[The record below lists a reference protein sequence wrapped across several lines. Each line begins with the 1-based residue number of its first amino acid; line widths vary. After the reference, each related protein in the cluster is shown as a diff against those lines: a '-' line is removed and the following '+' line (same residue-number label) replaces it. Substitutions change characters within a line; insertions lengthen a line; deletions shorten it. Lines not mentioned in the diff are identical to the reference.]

1 MWSNLLRLIKLS
13 LLVLLA
19 LVISSCGFIYGE
31 DGLIKSQ
38 KYEYINARQSKPL
51 ELPPSLSHKDKADY
65 TLLPNIGEQ
74 GKKGII
80 GKSLEQAAPTQLLAV
95 LENTRVDRK
104 STVPAV
110 LIIDDL
116 EFIWQTATQFI
127 ENHNVRTSIQ
137 DQQSRTI
144 ISNWLAIEEGGIWLG
159 LDGNVEPEYIR
170 AKYKILIE
178 KGVIKGEHKLTVERI
193 ASQVRT
199 DDDEQ
204 WSDKRVSWRESADM
218 MNLLLSYYDTRLR
231 IQEARHQQQIMA
243 GFKVD
248 LGQDAEG
255 NPTLLTFAKEKL
267 VWEKIPKVMREL
279 GFTIID
285 KDTRQKTY
293 FMEYHPPEEGF
304 FASLFDSKDILLPLE
319 EGSFQ
324 ITVGESGQQRSI
336 TIKNA
341 QGTGIET
348 ELLVKLYP
356 DLSRLFGDR
365 R

>member
-1 MWSNLLRLIKLS
+1 MWSNLLRLIKAS
-13 LLVLLA
+13 FLVLLA

-31 DGLIKSQ
+31 DGLIKNQ
-38 KYEYINARQSKPL
+38 KYEYIKARQSKQL
-51 ELPPSLSHKDKADY
+51 QVPPPLSHKDKADY

-74 GKKGII
+74 GKKGLV

-104 STVPAV
+104 STAPAI
-110 LIIDDL
+110 LIIDEL
-116 EFIWQTATQFI
+116 EFIWQTATKFI
-127 ENHNVRTSIQ
+127 ENHNVGTSIQ

-144 ISNWLAIEEGGIWLG
+144 VSNWLAIQEGGIWLG
-159 LDGNVEPEYIR
+159 LDGNEEPDLIR
-170 AKYKILIE
+170 AKYKISIE
-178 KGVIKGEHKLTVERI
+178 KGEIKGEHKLIVERI
-193 ASQVRT
+193 ESQIRA
-199 DDDEQ
+199 DDDEP
-204 WSDKRVSWRESADM
+204 WLDKPVSWQESADM

-231 IQEARHQQQIMA
+231 VQEARHQQEVMA

-248 LGQDAEG
+248 LGQDTEG
-255 NPTLLTFAKEKL
+255 NSALLTFAKEKL

-293 FMEYHPPEEGF
+293 FMEYHKPEQGF
-304 FASLFDSKDILLPLE
+304 FASLFDEQDILLPLE
-319 EGSFQ
+319 DGSFQ
-324 ITVGESGQQRSI
+324 MTIGESGEQRSI
-336 TIKNA
+336 TIRNA
-341 QGTGIET
+341 QGVAIET